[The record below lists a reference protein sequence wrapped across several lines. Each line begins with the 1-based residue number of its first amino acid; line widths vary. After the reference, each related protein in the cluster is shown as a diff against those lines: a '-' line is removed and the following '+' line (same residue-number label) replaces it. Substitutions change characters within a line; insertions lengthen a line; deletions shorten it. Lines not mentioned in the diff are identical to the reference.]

1 MEARIGIYFGGDI
14 LWLPKVKKYACK
26 QMVGFELI
34 YWYYVLVM
42 ITNINRQH
50 LVLHFIVN

>member
-42 ITNINRQH
+42 ITIINRHNLVPH
-50 LVLHFIVN
+50 LIVN